1 MQGRCGEGGGAVAGG
16 AQAVRRRRT
25 GGAEAAH
32 LPAERSGATA
42 FKLQLELVSLAERN
56 GAPVA
61 TLPAIAT
68 GEARAVGGRP
78 ALLRRRRRSREH
90 LKEGLGCD
98 VGLAHAAHGGDFLG
112 VGHQNG
118 RGSFDVWA
126 QPRVV
131 RTEDLAAL
139 VRITCVGPQILQ

>member
-1 MQGRCGEGGGAVAGG
+1 MEWCHR
-16 AQAVRRRRT
+16 
-25 GGAEAAH
+25 
-32 LPAERSGATA
+32 

-56 GAPVA
+56 GAPIA
-61 TLPAIAT
+61 TLPAVAA

-90 LKEGLGCD
+90 LKEGLGRD

-118 RGSFDVWA
+118 RGSFDARA

-139 VRITCVGPQILQ
+139 VRITCVARRSCSSVLSNEAGQSGNSIRSS